1 MSGRI
6 NFHSNITA
14 EIHNTSGL
22 NQDSLF
28 YYIKMVCRNTIIA
41 DVGFSEDT
49 GDAGLYSPAFP
60 SSVTAFITSCFKM
73 AAEILANYIY
83 IPQWQK
89 EEAKNGA
96 TGRED
101 HHDQHHDRAKAKYV
115 SAVPSRVVTLV
126 SRVVTTW
133 LGFQL
138 KCHGS

>member
-6 NFHSNITA
+6 NFHSNITT

-28 YYIKMVCRNTIIA
+28 YYIKMVCRDTIIA

-60 SSVTAFITSCFKM
+60 SSVIAFITSCFKM

-89 EEAKNGA
+89 EEAKN
-96 TGRED
+96 
-101 HHDQHHDRAKAKYV
+101 DQMFSFKPK
-115 SAVPSRVVTLV
+115 
-126 SRVVTTW
+126 
-133 LGFQL
+133 QL
-138 KCHGS
+138 ILNQLFCESNNIVLLLFY